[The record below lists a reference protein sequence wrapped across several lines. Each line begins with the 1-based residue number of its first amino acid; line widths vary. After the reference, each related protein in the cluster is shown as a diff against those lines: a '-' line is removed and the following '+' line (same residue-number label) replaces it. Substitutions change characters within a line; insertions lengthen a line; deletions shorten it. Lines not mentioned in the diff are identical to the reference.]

1 MANILTFRFL
11 RELQKQERTTKELEK
26 LDPDFYKQVANYM
39 EKKMSLDL
47 KDNSDFSTKRDLDH
61 TKIIIKD
68 ILNRRE
74 RKVINLA
81 MLSARENILPK
92 NILPEEKELFEKI
105 TTGVKKYRSTL
116 EFIFYDENDE
126 TGATEKKEKK
136 IKDGISKQTPEKE
149 NTNKNIKTDDENK
162 NDNINNEKTQQKTD
176 TIKITIL
183 DNVPQFMAADGKG
196 YGPFKKNDFVDIPT
210 TAATLLIKIKKAIKH
225 E

>member
-26 LDPDFYKQVANYM
+26 LDTDFYKQVASYM
-39 EKKMSLDL
+39 EKKMGLDL
-47 KDNSDFSTKRDLDH
+47 KDNADFASKRDLDH

-81 MLSARENILPK
+81 MLNARENILPE

-116 EFIFYDENDE
+116 EFVFYDENDE
-126 TGATEKKEKK
+126 NDTTEKKET
-136 IKDGISKQTPEKE
+136 IKDKTSQQPSQKKNMKTYENISDNDKG
-149 NTNKNIKTDDENK
+149 TDK
-162 NDNINNEKTQQKTD
+162 NDNKPQQDTD
-176 TIKITIL
+176 TIKIIIL
-183 DNVPQFMAADGKG
+183 DNVPQFVAGDGKS
-196 YGPFKKNDFVDIPT
+196 YGPFKKDDIVDIPT
-210 TAATLLIKIKKAIKH
+210 TAATLLIKIRKA
-225 E
+225 EQDQ

>member
-26 LDPDFYKQVANYM
+26 LDTDFYKQVASYM
-39 EKKMSLDL
+39 EKKMGLDL
-47 KDNSDFSTKRDLDH
+47 KDNADFASKRDLDH

-81 MLSARENILPK
+81 MLNARGNILPQ

-116 EFIFYDENDE
+116 EFIFYDDHDENN
-126 TGATEKKEKK
+126 TTEKKET
-136 IKDGISKQTPEKE
+136 IKDNTTEQQPKKE
-149 NTNKNIKTDDENK
+149 NIDTDDSNKDTDK
-162 NDNINNEKTQQKTD
+162 NDDKQQQDTD

-183 DNVPQFMAADGKG
+183 DNVPQFMAADGKS
-196 YGPFKKNDFVDIPT
+196 YGPFKKDDIVDIPT
-210 TAATLLIKIKKAIKH
+210 TAATLLIKIKKA
-225 E
+225 EQDQ

>member
-26 LDPDFYKQVANYM
+26 LDTDFYKQVANYM
-39 EKKMSLDL
+39 EKKMGLDL
-47 KDNSDFSTKRDLDH
+47 KDNADFASKRDLDH

-81 MLSARENILPK
+81 MLNARGNILPQ

-126 TGATEKKEKK
+126 KNTTEKKETT
-136 IKDGISKQTPEKE
+136 KDTTPKQEPRDKDTKS
-149 NTNKNIKTDDENK
+149 NDDNK
-162 NDNINNEKTQQKTD
+162 QQQDTD

-183 DNVPQFMAADGKG
+183 DNVPQFMAADGKS
-196 YGPFKKNDFVDIPT
+196 YGPFKKDDIVNIPT
-210 TAATLLIKIKKAIKH
+210 TAATLLIKIKKAKQD
-225 E
+225 